1 MVARCGRDV
10 CFWMLLHLAVK
21 ILVFPHFG
29 GSKLEDLRPGYEISL
44 YLTML

>member
-1 MVARCGRDV
+1 MWQRCMFLDV
-10 CFWMLLHLAVK
+10 TLHLAVK
-21 ILVFPHFG
+21 ILVVSHFG